1 MLEALGFSGCK
12 DVDELSELRGR
23 SVATKGMCLG
33 KAEPFQVARVVYSW
47 QSGLGVKGRESCG
60 GEGFV

>member
-33 KAEPFQVARVVYSW
+33 KGEAGAAQVIYSW
-47 QSGLGVKGRESCG
+47 
-60 GEGFV
+60 